1 MFPVSA
7 ADAVSPAIRRT
18 KQFLFQPFR
27 LGTYLKLCL
36 VAVITEGLAGNSNY
50 SGSHSQT
57 SHSSGTIYPPVWQH
71 AGWIAVIVAA
81 LALAVVVGCF
91 IFYLITRLR
100 FAYFHCL
107 IPNTR
112 EIRPGWW
119 LYRAQAGRFFW
130 LNIMVGLCF
139 LALVAVLALPFIA
152 RILAVIRSVHAGG
165 RPDIAAIVALVLPL
179 IPVIL
184 LVVLLG
190 LAVDVVLRD
199 LMLPHYALENATAG
213 EAWGAVWARIR
224 VEKGQFFGY
233 ALLRIVL
240 PMVAMIALFL
250 LLLIPA
256 IFFFASTAIVE
267 VGINATF
274 SGATG
279 AVSVIGILLG
289 VGFGVLAAGIA
300 FVVGIGVGGPL
311 STAIREYALLFYG
324 GRYQRLGD
332 ILWPPL
338 AGATAPGMG

>member
-1 MFPVSA
+1 MFAISA
-7 ADAVSPAIRRT
+7 ADAISPAIRRT

-36 VAVITEGLAGNSNY
+36 VAVITEGLSGNSHY
-50 SGSHSQT
+50 SGSPGHT
-57 SHSSGTIYPPVWQH
+57 SHTQGSIYPPVWPH

-81 LALAVVVGCF
+81 LALAIVVGCF
-91 IFYLITRLR
+91 VFYLITRLR

-107 IPNTR
+107 IHNLR

-119 LYRAQAGRFFW
+119 LYREQATRFFW
-130 LNIMVGLCF
+130 LNIMVGLGF
-139 LALVAVLALPFIA
+139 LALVALLALPFVA
-152 RILAVIRSVHAGG
+152 GLLAVIRSVQAGS
-165 RPDIAAIVALVLPL
+165 RPDIAAIIALILPL

-190 LAVDVVLRD
+190 VAADVVLRD

-213 EAWGAVWARIR
+213 EAWHAVWARIR

-233 ALLRIVL
+233 ALLRIIL
-240 PMVAMIALFL
+240 PMVAMIGLFL

-256 IFFFASTAIVE
+256 ILFFASTAIIE
-267 VGINATF
+267 VAIHATF

-279 AVSVIGILLG
+279 PVSVIGILLAI
-289 VGFGVLAAGIA
+289 GFGAVAAGIA
-300 FVVGIGVGGPL
+300 IVVGIGVGGPL
-311 STAIREYALLFYG
+311 STAVREYALLFYG

-338 AGATAPGMG
+338 AGASAPGIG

>member
-1 MFPVSA
+1 MFPISA
-7 ADAVSPAIRRT
+7 ADAISPAIRRT

-50 SGSHSQT
+50 SSSHRHT
-57 SHSSGTIYPPVWQH
+57 SHSSGTIYPPVWPH

-81 LALAVVVGCF
+81 LALALLLGCL

-107 IPNTR
+107 IHNTR

-119 LYRAQAGRFFW
+119 LYRAQAARFFW

-152 RILAVIRSVHAGG
+152 GIFAVIRSVQAGG

-179 IPVIL
+179 IPVVL
-184 LVVLLG
+184 LVVVLG
-190 LAVDVVLRD
+190 LVVDVVLRD

-213 EAWGAVWARIR
+213 EAWRAVWARIR
-224 VEKGQFFGY
+224 LEKGQFFGY

-240 PMVAMIALFL
+240 PIVAMVALFL

-256 IFFFASTAIVE
+256 VLFFASTAIIE
-267 VGINATF
+267 VGIHAAF
-274 SGATG
+274 SGASG
-279 AVSVIGILLG
+279 AASVIGILLA
-289 VGFGVLAAGIA
+289 VGFGLLAAGIA

-338 AGATAPGMG
+338 AGASVPGMG

>member
-1 MFPVSA
+1 MFPISA
-7 ADAVSPAIRRT
+7 ADAISPAIRRT

-50 SGSHSQT
+50 SGSHGRT
-57 SHSSGTIYPPVWQH
+57 SHASGILHQPVWPQ

-107 IPNTR
+107 IHNTR

-119 LYRAQAGRFFW
+119 LYREQATRFFW
-130 LNIMVGLCF
+130 LNIMVGLGF

-152 RILAVIRSVHAGG
+152 GILAVIRSVHGGG
-165 RPDIAAIVALVLPL
+165 RPDIAAIFALILPL

-184 LVVLLG
+184 LVSLLA

-213 EAWGAVWARIR
+213 EAWRAVWVRIR
-224 VEKGQFFGY
+224 LEKGQFFGY

-240 PMVAMIALFL
+240 PIVAMIGLFL

-256 IFFFASTAIVE
+256 ILFFASTAIIE
-267 VGINATF
+267 VAIHATF

-279 AVSVIGILLG
+279 PVSVIGILLA
-289 VGFGVLAAGIA
+289 VGFGAVAAGIA
-300 FVVGIGVGGPL
+300 IVVGIGVGGPL

-338 AGATAPGMG
+338 AGASAPGIG